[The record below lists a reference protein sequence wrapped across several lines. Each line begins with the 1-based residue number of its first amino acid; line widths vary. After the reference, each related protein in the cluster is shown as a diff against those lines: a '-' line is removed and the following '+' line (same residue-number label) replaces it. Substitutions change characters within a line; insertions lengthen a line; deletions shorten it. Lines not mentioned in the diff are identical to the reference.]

1 LKWFDPKTL
10 QNERPGFL
18 GRIIFRL
25 MGRGQ
30 RLPRILQRKDLQAIN
45 ESIAKIAK
53 NSSSQQQLLAL
64 NAQLTKDVEHLETLK
79 DGMVKDPQ
87 KLKLAYQLLAVE
99 QLGHKSGNKNPSLTN
114 EDMAAIKSRWQA
126 LFPQGAGGVGQK
138 FFDVVSK
145 LPIAVGD
152 NLSKIVSRLGEGK
165 PELLT
170 EVATA
175 LKTIQSEQ
183 QEVSALHQLLKS
195 KMEDLPF
202 DANNSW
208 LNQSQDMGKAMLGA
222 GLGQFDL
229 RTVLGAA
236 NAKEA
241 GKQEVLAFL
250 ASWKQ
255 ALEVG
260 QSDDS
265 EEAIR
270 LGRMAKHEMTERIK
284 DLQQAS
290 DRYPVHLERLRD
302 QLEENLLNALP
313 NAPVQTLTPLS
324 REEFLAMNANNNLD
338 EAHDMGEFNPE
349 DLKGAVIESSEPTTE
364 KKKKGFLAKF
374 FS

>member
-1 LKWFDPKTL
+1 
-10 QNERPGFL
+10 
-18 GRIIFRL
+18 
-25 MGRGQ
+25 
-30 RLPRILQRKDLQAIN
+30 
-45 ESIAKIAK
+45 
-53 NSSSQQQLLAL
+53 
-64 NAQLTKDVEHLETLK
+64 
-79 DGMVKDPQ
+79 
-87 KLKLAYQLLAVE
+87 
-99 QLGHKSGNKNPSLTN
+99 LTN

-126 LFPQGAGGVGQK
+126 LFPQGAGGVGQQ
-138 FFDVVSK
+138 FFDVVSQ

-152 NLSKIVSRLGEGK
+152 NLSKIESRLGEGK

-229 RTVLGAA
+229 QTVLGAA

-265 EEAIR
+265 KEAIR

-284 DLQQAS
+284 DLQQQS
-290 DRYPVHLERLRD
+290 GTYPVHLERLRD

-324 REEFLAMNANNNLD
+324 WEEFLNMNANNNLD

-349 DLKGAVIESSEPTTE
+349 DFKGAMIESPEPTTE
-364 KKKKGFLAKF
+364 KKKKGFLAKI